1 LTRLDVF
8 GKSGPLSD
16 TRTIGMQDKAFELV
30 PRREIYDRTGIQ
42 FMNFN
47 TVFQLLALK
56 LQRRTCWNELTRCF

>member
-1 LTRLDVF
+1 
-8 GKSGPLSD
+8 
-16 TRTIGMQDKAFELV
+16 MQDKAFELV